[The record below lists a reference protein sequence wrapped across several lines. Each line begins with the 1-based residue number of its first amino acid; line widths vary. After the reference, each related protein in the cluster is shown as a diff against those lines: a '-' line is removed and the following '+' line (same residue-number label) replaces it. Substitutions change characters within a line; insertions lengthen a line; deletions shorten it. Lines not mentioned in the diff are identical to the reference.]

1 MMNSEDRPVPLN
13 MKIHYIIAILLCMC
27 PIDSLLHAQENSD
40 LKGTACIPVRSID
53 EDSLAFQHGEKAD
66 FVLHYK
72 WGAINADVGYAT
84 VTLDSLT
91 YNGREA
97 FRCSV
102 DGRTTKMFDL
112 FFKVREDFD
121 SWFTRDGLRP
131 LKFTRDTHEGGY
143 EARNTYYYNWNLSEP
158 VINAEV
164 YTSKMGSKIMELP
177 LTPCTFDL
185 PALFY
190 FARNMDFDTIEPGRK
205 YPMTFAIDDEIFNV
219 YFILYGRETIK
230 VKGIGKVNTIK
241 FAAKLLEGE
250 VFKGEE
256 DMLIW
261 VTDDGNRL
269 PVYFEAPLLVGK
281 ATGKMTGYE
290 GLKYPFT
297 SIVESKKKNDEKE

>member
-1 MMNSEDRPVPLN
+1 
-13 MKIHYIIAILLCMC
+13 MKIRRIIEILLCMC
-27 PIDSLLHAQENSD
+27 LTTGLTHAQENSD
-40 LKGTACIPVRSID
+40 LRGTACVPVMAVN
-53 EDSLAFQHGEKAD
+53 EESLAFQHGEKVD
-66 FVLHYK
+66 FILHYK
-72 WGAINADVGYAT
+72 WGAINTDVGHAT
-84 VTLDSLT
+84 VTLDSLR
-91 YNGREA
+91 YNGKKA
-97 FRCSV
+97 FHCSV
-102 DGRTTKMFDL
+102 FGKTTKMFDL

-131 LKFTRDTHEGGY
+131 LKFTRDTYEGGY

-158 VINAEV
+158 VINADV

-185 PALFY
+185 PALFF
-190 FARNMDFDTIEPGRK
+190 FARNMDFDSVEPGRK
-205 YPMTFAIDDEIFNV
+205 YPMTFAIDDEIHNV

-230 VKGIGKVNTIK
+230 VKGLGKVNTIR

-256 DMLIW
+256 DMIIW

-281 ATGKMTGYE
+281 AAGRISAYE
-290 GLKYPFT
+290 GLKYPFD
-297 SIVESKKKNDEKE
+297 SLVESKK